1 MNYYLFAAYILL
13 APLIGG
19 LLAGAD
25 RIITAKMQGRKGPPL
40 LQPFYDVFKLFTK
53 EPIIVNNVQSFFV
66 IGYFAFV
73 VFTGALFFGG
83 GDLLLVIF
91 ALTLASIFL
100 VMGAY
105 SSNSPYSA
113 IGAEREL
120 LQMMAYEPM
129 LLVTAIG
136 LYMRTGTFAVSKLI
150 ESPTMLIVYL
160 PGVFLGFVFILTIK
174 MRKSPFDISTS
185 HHAHQEIV
193 KGITTEFSGR
203 ILGLMEIAHWYETI
217 FYLGIIALFFMTD
230 TLPGRI
236 TAGVMCLLV
245 FFLEILID
253 NTNARVK
260 WQFLLKST
268 WAMTMILGFI
278 NLLVLS
284 IMKGGGI

>member
-1 MNYYLFAAYILL
+1 MNYYLLATYVLL

-40 LQPFYDVFKLFTK
+40 LQPFYDVLKLFTK

-203 ILGLMEIAHWYETI
+203 ILGLMEIAHWYETV

-230 TLPGRI
+230 TLAGRI

-260 WQFLLKST
+260 WQSLLKST

-284 IMKGGGI
+284 IMKGGGM